1 MSYNSSRRQ
10 WLRNT
15 TAALAG
21 VSLAPAIFATEKER
35 YRAAGIILLNSNEN
49 AYGPSAAARK
59 AMTEAAGSSNR
70 YPDDQVAALKKQVA
84 EFWGVGMENILFGAG
99 SSEFLGLVSLLV
111 SSTKGKIITAEPS
124 YRVWNGQAESFG
136 SVFKRI
142 PVATDKTLDLS
153 AMLSVIDSDTRMIY
167 VCNPNNPIGTYVEDH
182 LLRNFVNE

>member
-1 MSYNSSRRQ
+1 MSNNSSRRQ

-35 YRAAGIILLNSNEN
+35 YRAAGIILLNGNEN

-99 SSEFLGLVSLLV
+99 SSEFLGLVPLLV
-111 SSTKGKIITAEPS
+111 SSNKGTIITAEPS
-124 YRVWNGQAESFG
+124 YRVWNGQAG
-136 SVFKRI
+136 S
-142 PVATDKTLDLS
+142 
-153 AMLSVIDSDTRMIY
+153 SD
-167 VCNPNNPIGTYVEDH
+167 
-182 LLRNFVNE
+182 